1 MEYEAA
7 GHMTPSQEAEM
18 NAGPSLPHLCSVLDP
33 SPWDAGCCCHIL
45 GGPSDFITP
54 LRKHPHTHAQGFIS

>member
-7 GHMTPSQEAEM
+7 GHMTPRQEAEM

-33 SPWDAGCCCHIL
+33 SPWYAVATFWVGLLTSIR
-45 GGPSDFITP
+45 P
-54 LRKHPHTHAQGFIS
+54 LWKHPLTHAQGSFS